1 MVTFRL
7 TMSLLLVAISS
18 PSIHCEE
25 KPLLGRE
32 SHPIPFPS
40 NRSWYV
46 LLVAVPPKLSPERG
60 TNRQGAS
67 SSMRWCGWRG
77 SGRRTAVR
85 VHTRTRLITYATE
98 SFLLLAR
105 HLVLA
110 CRSMPLLAAAAAV
123 AANDDNDNRGIEIQT
138 FPVMDAT
145 YTADVVV
152 KPMYTNCSRQQQSEI
167 TTSLLFLLVVVV
179 KQLVDPKKQSALP
192 PPLLFT
198 SRRRTDQENTP
209 VSVTP
214 YK

>member
-1 MVTFRL
+1 MKKSTISL
-7 TMSLLLVAISS
+7 TTSLLLVAISS

-77 SGRRTAVR
+77 NGRRTAVR
-85 VHTRTRLITYATE
+85 VHTRTRLIAYATE

-110 CRSMPLLAAAAAV
+110 CRSFPLLALLLLLLLLL
-123 AANDDNDNRGIEIQT
+123 
-138 FPVMDAT
+138 M
-145 YTADVVV
+145 
-152 KPMYTNCSRQQQSEI
+152 I
-167 TTSLLFLLVVVV
+167 TMILVSKNKRFQLWMLLI
-179 KQLVDPKKQSALP
+179 
-192 PPLLFT
+192 PLRW
-198 SRRRTDQENTP
+198 S
-209 VSVTP
+209 
-214 YK
+214 